1 MVSKT
6 AGPITVTV
14 IPRFKNI
21 WLMYLG
27 IKLKSPNH
35 WLFRIV
41 RGGVYVA

>member
-1 MVSKT
+1 MKSKT
-6 AGPITVTV
+6 VGPITVTV

-27 IKLKSPNH
+27 IKLKLPYR

-41 RGGVYVA
+41 RGSVYVA